1 MNDILPP
8 KHPSQQPVDGIR
20 LQTPLQKRPMN
31 RMTPP
36 LLEAKR
42 DAPQPLLEELSPPL
56 LIEESKPRR
65 SRKKIVLWSL
75 VGLIIVVLLAAASV
89 VVWYEMMLQPLSSQ
103 SNKTNVKIVNGSS
116 STQIGA
122 LLEQKKII
130 RSAFAFDVYTRLTNT
145 RMKLQ
150 AGTFSFSPSEPVSQ
164 IVSQIIAGKVD
175 QFSITFLPGATLAEN
190 RAGLIKAGFSAA
202 DVDAALNKTYDSPLF
217 TDKPVSAD
225 LEGYIYGDTYQFNA
239 DATVEQILTRT
250 FDEYYAKI
258 TENNL
263 VSGFKSQGLNLYQG
277 ITLASIIQREVSRE
291 ADQKQ
296 VAQVF
301 YTRLATNMP
310 LGSDVTY
317 QYAAK
322 KLGVAPSPT
331 LDSPYNTRINAGL
344 PPGPIAT
351 PGLSALEAV
360 AAPASGNYVYFL
372 SGDDGVTYFAVTEQE
387 HEANITNH
395 CQIKCATP

>member
-8 KHPSQQPVDGIR
+8 KR
-20 LQTPLQKRPMN
+20 PLQSIDSTRQRPLN
-31 RMTPP
+31 PVSSRP
-36 LLEAKR
+36 LNSNTGP
-42 DAPQPLLEELSPPL
+42 DITNQPQPLLEEPLQPL
-56 LIEESKPRR
+56 LIEDSKPRR
-65 SRKKIVLWSL
+65 SRKKRIIWSL
-75 VGLIIVVLLAAASV
+75 AVMSGVLLLAVATA
-89 VVWYEMMLQPLSSQ
+89 VVWYEMALSPVSSQ
-103 SNKTNVKIVNGSS
+103 SNKTNVQIVNGSS
-116 STQIGA
+116 STQVGT
-122 LLEQKKII
+122 LLQEKKMI
-130 RSAFAFDVYTRLTNT
+130 RSAFAFDIYTRLTNT

-150 AGTFSFSPSEPVSQ
+150 AGTFSLSPSQSVSQ
-164 IVSQIIAGKVD
+164 IVSQIAAGKVD

-190 RAGLIKAGFSAA
+190 RAGLIKAGYSAA
-202 DVDAALNKTYDSPLF
+202 SVDAALNKTYDSPLF
-217 TDKPVSAD
+217 TDKPASAD

-250 FDEYYAKI
+250 FDEYYTKI

-263 VSGFKSQGLNLYQG
+263 ISGFKAQGLNLYQG

-291 ADQKQ
+291 VDQKQ

-331 LDSPYNTRINAGL
+331 LDSPYNTRINTGL

-360 AAPASGNYVYFL
+360 AAPAAGDYVYFL
-372 SGDDGVTYFAVTEQE
+372 SGDDGVTYFAVTAQE
-387 HEANITNH
+387 HDANIVNH